1 MRRVS
6 SIPLIFSPLFYFLL
20 FLSSYVYLFISY
32 YFLSWSNYDDIL
44 FHFMEGPSG
53 QCFLVLFF
61 FGVFNVR

>member
-32 YFLSWSNYDDIL
+32 YFPSWSNYDDVS

-53 QCFLVLFF
+53 QCFFFFFF